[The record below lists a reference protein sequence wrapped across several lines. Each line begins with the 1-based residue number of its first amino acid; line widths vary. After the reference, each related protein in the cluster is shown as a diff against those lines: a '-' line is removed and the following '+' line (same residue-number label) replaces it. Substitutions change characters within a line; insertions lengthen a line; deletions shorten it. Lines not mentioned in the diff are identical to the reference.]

1 MEPSEEMSDELLEV
15 KRRRYQEARRAGLT
29 IAEAQLFAD
38 SDADLRW
45 LRKLV
50 ADGCDPT
57 LIANILL

>member
-1 MEPSEEMSDELLEV
+1 MDAPAELSDEMLEV
-15 KRRRYQEARRAGLT
+15 RRRRYQEARNAGLT
-29 IAEAQLFAD
+29 IPEALLFAD

-57 LIANILL
+57 LIASIVL